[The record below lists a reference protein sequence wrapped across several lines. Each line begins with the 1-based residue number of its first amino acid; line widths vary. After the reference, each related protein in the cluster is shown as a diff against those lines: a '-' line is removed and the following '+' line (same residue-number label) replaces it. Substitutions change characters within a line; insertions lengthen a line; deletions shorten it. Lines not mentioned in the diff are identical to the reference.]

1 MERLRELREH
11 RGLSQTDVAN
21 DLHIS
26 RQSYNFY
33 ENGQREPNQE
43 MLLKLADYYNVT
55 TDYLL
60 GRSNSPLSEISSQEL
75 PKEFLLELKDA
86 DNKTI
91 NEVWQYLQYL
101 TLKKNGTINGEIAKR
116 TCHPR
121 FHRTMLQYSCPTNKS
136 LKR

>member
-1 MERLRELREH
+1 LERLRELREH

-101 TLKKNGTINGEIAKR
+101 TLKKNGTINGEIAK
-116 TCHPR
+116 
-121 FHRTMLQYSCPTNKS
+121 K
-136 LKR
+136 

>member
-11 RGLSQTDVAN
+11 RGLKQTDVAN
-21 DLHIS
+21 ALHIS

-60 GRSNSPLSEISSQEL
+60 GRSDSPLNENSHQEL
-75 PKEFLLELKDA
+75 PKDFLLELKDA

-91 NEVWQYLQYL
+91 NEVWQYLQFL
-101 TLKKNGTINGEIAKR
+101 KLKKSNSFDEEVAK
-116 TCHPR
+116 
-121 FHRTMLQYSCPTNKS
+121 K
-136 LKR
+136 

>member
-1 MERLRELREH
+1 MQQQIAISATNCCYNIAEVITLERLRELREQK
-11 RGLSQTDVAN
+11 GLNQTEVAN

-60 GRSNSPLSEISSQEL
+60 GRSDSPLGDVSDDKF
-75 PKEFLLELKDA
+75 PRDFLLELKDA
-86 DNKTI
+86 DDTTI
-91 NEVWQYLQYL
+91 NEVWQYLHYL
-101 TLKKNGTINGEIAKR
+101 TLKKDGMLNGEIAK
-116 TCHPR
+116 
-121 FHRTMLQYSCPTNKS
+121 K
-136 LKR
+136 